1 MELDDVKV
9 RAHLDGDDTKY
20 FRPEFIDDSFFDA
33 NATEDVSM
41 KNESV
46 RTVACVS
53 FLRIACRVRQF
64 PLMRQEEFQDFIVVS
79 AAKYF
84 DAGAMRGDASFIAT
98 SQFLLK
104 K

>member
-1 MELDDVKV
+1 MELDDVQV
-9 RAHLDGDDTKY
+9 RAHSDEDVTKY
-20 FRPEFIDDSFFDA
+20 FRPELIDDSFFDA

-46 RTVACVS
+46 RTVACTS

-84 DAGAMRGDASFIAT
+84 DAGAMRGDATFIAT
-98 SQFLLK
+98 SQFL
-104 K
+104 